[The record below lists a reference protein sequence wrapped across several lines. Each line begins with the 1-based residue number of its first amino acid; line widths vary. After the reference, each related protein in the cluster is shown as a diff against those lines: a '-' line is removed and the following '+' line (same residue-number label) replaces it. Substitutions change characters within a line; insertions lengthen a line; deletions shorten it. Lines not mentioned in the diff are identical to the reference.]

1 MNSQPPNSPPPNSRP
16 SASQPPDGPAGPPSG
31 PLSGPS
37 RPEVPPPPPPSGG
50 SGGSSGGGPAGP
62 PPGPGGTFGGGTS
75 GPPPGGGPQRG
86 APGPE
91 PGPPWWRSVPRIAA
105 IATALVAALV
115 LAVVLTRPGGGSG
128 GEKEL
133 FLQAASS
140 TGPDPFTESTVNG
153 TATATPTASPS
164 APSTAESGAN
174 VIRSVRGSAPGL
186 YGGTRD
192 VASCD
197 VEKQITALGA
207 DESKNRAFAEV
218 LDIEPGS
225 VPAYLRSLT
234 SVQLRWDTRV
244 TNHGYKD
251 GSATSYQAV
260 LQAGTAVLIDE
271 RGVPRVRCACGNP
284 LLPPVAQQG
293 TLKPTGDSWPGYRPS
308 NVVVVAPAVTEVEKF
323 VIYDAEDK
331 KWLQRPAGDTGG
343 KDKETAPPK
352 NEALPSPDESPPHS
366 RCPAD
371 GSDKSCPPA
380 GESPTSESGSPESPS
395 SGTPSP
401 EKPASPPGEGTS
413 PEPDAPPS
421 EPEPEPDS
429 VPQSPQ
435 EAPQSTDQAPQ
446 SSDGS
451 APASPAEPAS

>member
-1 MNSQPPNSPPPNSRP
+1 M
-16 SASQPPDGPAGPPSG
+16 
-31 PLSGPS
+31 
-37 RPEVPPPPPPSGG
+37 
-50 SGGSSGGGPAGP
+50 
-62 PPGPGGTFGGGTS
+62 
-75 GPPPGGGPQRG
+75 
-86 APGPE
+86 
-91 PGPPWWRSVPRIAA
+91 PRIAA

-128 GEKEL
+128 GQGEKEL
-133 FLQAASS
+133 FLEAASS
-140 TGPDPFTESTVNG
+140 AGPAPFTESTVNG
-153 TATATPTASPS
+153 TAPTTPTASPS
-164 APSTAESGAN
+164 APSTTESGAN

-197 VEKQITALGA
+197 VEKQITALGV

-234 SVQLRWDTRV
+234 PVQLRWDTRV

-293 TLKPTGDSWPGYRPS
+293 TLEPTGDSWPGYRPS

-343 KDKETAPPK
+343 KDKETQPPK
-352 NEALPSPDESPPHS
+352 HEALPSPDESPPHS

-371 GSDKSCPPA
+371 GSDKSCPP
-380 GESPTSESGSPESPS
+380 SSESGSPESPS
-395 SGTPSP
+395 SETPSP
-401 EKPASPPGEGTS
+401 EEPASPPAEGTS
-413 PEPDAPPS
+413 PEPDSPPS

-429 VPQSPQ
+429 VPQSPR

-451 APASPAEPAS
+451 APASPEEPTS